1 MNKSLKVLEE
11 KLNGSISEKEFFR
24 IIGDAVYDG
33 RKHLKLSQDTLGE
46 LVGVTRVVIN
56 NIEKGT
62 PTNNLYVLYKI
73 FIILDIDLSKIST
86 KIKRISKEVKPPM
99 GPNEKDFYRLLK
111 TTKLSEH
118 LFEFL
123 VYTIN
128 HFSGG

>member
-11 KLNGSISEKEFFR
+11 KLNGSISKKEFFR

-33 RKHLKLSQDTLGE
+33 RKHLKLSQDALGE

-73 FIILDIDLSKIST
+73 FIILKIDLSKIST